1 MNTMTMTAS
10 TVTFNFTIDTP
21 IIQDKDKN
29 NPINKCLDASP
40 WSEPSHLN
48 PKNRMP
54 KFYKATI
61 VPIKDR
67 KLVKRGQQPP
77 KPKPNLYPYHFQ
89 YQKTKKR
96 VKMIVLLRIILLFV
110 STSFVSSS
118 LSFVSSRRKDIF
130 NAKKRKKQVKWP
142 SSGCS
147 FSLSPYQKT
156 SNSGPPPDAPS
167 LCLHFLRLLLK
178 YG

>member
-40 WSEPSHLN
+40 WSEPPHLN

-77 KPKPNLYPYHFQ
+77 KPKPNLYLSLPFSIPKNEKTGKNDRPPLDYPSLRLHLLRLLLVIFRFLQTKRYFQ
-89 YQKTKKR
+89 CQKTKKTGK
-96 VKMIVLLRIILLFV
+96 VTLLRMLLLFV
-110 STSFVSSS
+110 SIS
-118 LSFVSSRRKDIF
+118 K
-130 NAKKRKKQVKWP
+130 NE
-142 SSGCS
+142 
-147 FSLSPYQKT
+147 
-156 SNSGPPPDAPS
+156 
-167 LCLHFLRLLLK
+167 
-178 YG
+178 

>member
-110 STSFVSSS
+110 S
-118 LSFVSSRRKDIF
+118 SRRKDIF
-130 NAKKRKKQVKWP
+130 NAKKQKKTGKVILLWM
-142 SSGCS
+142 
-147 FSLSPYQKT
+147 
-156 SNSGPPPDAPS
+156 
-167 LCLHFLRLLLK
+167 LLLFVSISK
-178 YG
+178 NE